1 MKRWLIYLS
10 LLISFLL
17 TLFIGSLGFLVGT
30 EAGLRFITAV
40 AQQFA
45 PGTLKIDTV
54 KGLLLNEIN
63 FTGVSYQY
71 EDTAVQVA
79 SFQFV
84 WDAEA
89 LLDGKLHVKK
99 LHIKAIEADLPKSR
113 QEEKDSAPLELPDI
127 DLPIQIVL
135 DDVQIHQVTI
145 RTAEAEPLIIDSI
158 ELRSNTKAKVWSLQH
173 FKIKSPLFNAKLAG
187 DVGLTTPHTVQLN
200 LDWSAKLPEFTVVG
214 QGELNGDMQ
223 KLILTH
229 TVSKPLEVELE
240 STVEDVLGAFS
251 MDTQLIWQE
260 VYWPLNPTVA
270 KDYLVHS
277 QQGRVTLSGTLDN
290 YRFDLNAKVSGKQIP
305 AGQWTI
311 IAQGNQQELTIEK
324 LRTELLKGVVKATG
338 KVSWQPKLAAQLN
351 LNVDEITLK
360 DFWNEWPDELRLD
373 GQVVAKLDGDDFQ
386 INQLDV
392 TLPQTA
398 TKLSLKGEGVV
409 AGEKSRFKTATLTW
423 QNVQWP
429 LVGNDSIV
437 KTQTGRANLSGTL
450 QNYRVDLETQLG
462 SSAQIPAGHL
472 ALKGQGNLQQFIIE
486 SLHSTLLEGT
496 VNATGQVSWE
506 PKLAAQLNLKADKI
520 TIKDF
525 WTDWPDNLRL
535 NSQLKAKL
543 DGDTFKISTLKVN
556 IPQTA
561 AQLSLKGEGTLADD
575 GPRFKNATLAWL
587 NVQWPLVGND
597 SIVKSQ
603 RGRANLSGTLQNY
616 RVDLETRLAGPQ
628 IPAGLLTLK
637 GQGNLQQFT
646 VKSLRTKILKGT
658 VNATGQ
664 VSWVPKLAAQLNL
677 KADKIT
683 IKDFWTDWP
692 DNLRLNS
699 QLKAKLDGDTF
710 KISTLKVNIP
720 QTAAQ
725 LSLKGEGTLADDGPR
740 FKNATLA
747 WLNVQWPLVGNDSIV
762 KSQRGRANLSG
773 TLQNYRV
780 DLETR
785 LAGPQIPAGL
795 LTLKGQGNLQQFT
808 VKSLRTKILKGT
820 VNATG
825 QVSWVPKLAAQLNL
839 KADKITIKDF
849 WTDWPDNLRLNSQ
862 LKAKLDG
869 DTFKISTL
877 KVNIPQTA
885 AQLSLKGEGTL
896 ADDGPRFKNATLA
909 WLNVQWPLVGND
921 SIVKSQRGRANLSGT
936 LQNYRVD
943 LETRLAGPQI
953 PAGLLTLKGQ
963 GNLQQFTV
971 KSLRTKILK
980 GTVNATGQVSWV
992 PKLAAQLNL
1001 KADKITIKDFWT
1013 DWPDNLRLN
1022 SQLKAKLD
1030 GDTFKISTLKVNIP
1044 QTAAQLSL
1052 KGDGTL
1058 AGENTRFNSTL
1069 AWQGLQWPLVGKDAL
1084 VSSQKGKL
1092 NAKGTAQAYKLRL
1105 NADIQGKDIP
1115 QGRWQAVGNGD
1126 LSSMQLKS
1134 LHGKI
1139 LQGTLDLT
1147 GKVRWQPDVSWQVAL
1162 KGKNINPG
1170 RQWTDWPGKL
1180 ALNIQS
1186 QGRLKNGALETQ
1198 LKIKQ
1203 VRGRLRDYPFQL
1215 KAEQIAVEIPPEPP
1229 LKTGKTRRSQNSGI
1243 GEISIKHLEIQSG
1256 SNRLTANGKLGQRSK
1271 LDWAINAPDL
1281 KTLLP
1286 DGQGSLIGKGH
1297 LSGPVYLPYITA
1309 QLKGNSLVF
1318 QDNSLKA
1325 LTADIDVNLLSNKD
1339 LRLEVIATELSLGTT
1354 KIDRFRLY
1362 GQGRVSN
1369 HTLFASL
1376 ITPADRFSLQLRG
1389 RFKQPRW
1396 QGRLQKLTAS
1406 TDSVGYW
1413 QLQAPAALS
1422 LSATEAKLAR
1432 SCLQNTQAAKLCTQL
1447 HWQKTADSN
1456 LQVWLKSLP
1465 LNLVYPFLPED
1476 SDLTGT
1482 VEGRVAATL
1491 RPDGAIDSDVS
1502 INLSPGAFRTHFS
1515 EEYIEELPHKGGY
1528 LKLTVTKKKGLVA
1541 GLELNLLKQSG
1552 LQGTFNMPRFTHL
1565 PPSGEQPI
1573 QGHLKATFADLGIL
1587 PAFVPQA
1594 ENTQGRVNLNVRL
1607 GGTLAAP
1614 NVQGRI
1620 QVQKAA
1626 ADLPDF
1632 GLELRDLT
1640 MDIVSKGHDTL
1651 QMQARVNSGEGQLKI
1666 NGKANSIFATEER
1679 IVNLNIAGTDFQVVN
1694 MPEVWAL
1701 ASPNLNIQIT
1711 PTGIDVTG
1719 KVTIPKAKITPL
1731 KAASGAVPISED
1743 VVYVNSEKTEAPKE
1757 EQKLSETMAISSKV
1771 EIILGDDVSLEA
1783 AGFKSRFG
1791 GKLVASNQPGKV
1803 TVGNGELYILDGS
1816 YKAYGQNLKID
1827 RGRVFFSG
1835 GPIENPGLDIK
1846 AYRRIKRSAYD
1857 NVIAGVHIQGT
1868 AQDPKLTLYSKPA
1881 LDQSNTL
1888 SYIVLGKPASE
1899 ATQGEGNL
1907 LLNAAASLPF
1917 KQGDNLVNK
1926 IGQKFGLDEA
1936 GISTDDGLKKAA
1948 LVLGKYL
1955 TPGLY
1960 ISYGI
1965 GLFDGS
1971 SVLRMRYEL
1980 MDNLTIETETGSQSG
1995 VDLRYTLER

>member
-628 IPAGLLTLK
+628 IPAGHWIIK

-658 VNATGQ
+658 VKATGQ
-664 VSWVPKLAAQLNL
+664 VSWEPKLAAQVNLN
-677 KADKIT
+677 ADKIT
-683 IKDFWTDWP
+683 IKDFWIDWP
-692 DNLRLNS
+692 NHLRLHS
-699 QLKAKLDGDTF
+699 HLVAKVDGDTF

-725 LSLKGEGTLADDGPR
+725 LYFKGKGSLTDKGPR

-747 WLNVQWPLVGNDSIV
+747 WQRVQWPLNPP
-762 KSQRGRANLSG
+762 RGGELLFTSKKGRVNLSG
-773 TLQNYRV
+773 SLQNYRV

-839 KADKITIKDF
+839 KADKITIK
-849 WTDWPDNLRLNSQ
+849 
-862 LKAKLDG
+862 
-869 DTFKISTL
+869 
-877 KVNIPQTA
+877 
-885 AQLSLKGEGTL
+885 E
-896 ADDGPRFKNATLA
+896 
-909 WLNVQWPLVGND
+909 
-921 SIVKSQRGRANLSGT
+921 
-936 LQNYRVD
+936 
-943 LETRLAGPQI
+943 
-953 PAGLLTLKGQ
+953 
-963 GNLQQFTV
+963 
-971 KSLRTKILK
+971 
-980 GTVNATGQVSWV
+980 
-992 PKLAAQLNL
+992 
-1001 KADKITIKDFWT
+1001 FWT

>member
-628 IPAGLLTLK
+628 IPAGHWIIK

-658 VNATGQ
+658 VNATGK
-664 VSWVPKLAAQLNL
+664 VSWEPKLAAQLNL
-677 KADKIT
+677 NADKIT
-683 IKDFWTDWP
+683 IKDFWIDWP
-692 DNLRLNS
+692 NHLRLHS
-699 QLKAKLDGDTF
+699 HLVAKVDGDTF

-725 LSLKGEGTLADDGPR
+725 LYFKGKGSLTDKGPR

-747 WLNVQWPLVGNDSIV
+747 WQRVQWPLNPP
-762 KSQRGRANLSG
+762 RGGELLFTSKKGRVNLSG
-773 TLQNYRV
+773 SLQNYRV

-839 KADKITIKDF
+839 KADKITIK
-849 WTDWPDNLRLNSQ
+849 
-862 LKAKLDG
+862 
-869 DTFKISTL
+869 
-877 KVNIPQTA
+877 
-885 AQLSLKGEGTL
+885 E
-896 ADDGPRFKNATLA
+896 
-909 WLNVQWPLVGND
+909 
-921 SIVKSQRGRANLSGT
+921 
-936 LQNYRVD
+936 
-943 LETRLAGPQI
+943 
-953 PAGLLTLKGQ
+953 
-963 GNLQQFTV
+963 
-971 KSLRTKILK
+971 
-980 GTVNATGQVSWV
+980 
-992 PKLAAQLNL
+992 
-1001 KADKITIKDFWT
+1001 FWT